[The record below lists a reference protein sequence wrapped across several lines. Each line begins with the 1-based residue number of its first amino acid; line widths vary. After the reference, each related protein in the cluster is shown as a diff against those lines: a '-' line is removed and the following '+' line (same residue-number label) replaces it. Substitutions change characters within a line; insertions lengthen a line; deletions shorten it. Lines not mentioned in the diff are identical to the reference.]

1 MQGLQ
6 LQSIVLMLSAGS
18 GVILALTPSDGM
30 MTVDFMHTFC
40 SLAAACLAA
49 SLLPPA
55 DITFP
60 AFCFGAGAAPL
71 LDGGRPGAAAPLLLF
86 DPEAA
91 HAQSSGSDPA
101 ACVLIAMQLV

>member
-1 MQGLQ
+1 
-6 LQSIVLMLSAGS
+6 
-18 GVILALTPSDGM
+18 
-30 MTVDFMHTFC
+30 MHTFC

-55 DITFP
+55 PADMTLP
-60 AFCFGAGAAPL
+60 AFCLGAEAAPL

-91 HAQSSGSDPA
+91 HEQAKLFTELWAG
-101 ACVLIAMQLV
+101 C